1 MWHGASYDS
10 EVFIDATTGQAA
22 EAIRLLNGRDRND
35 VYLREASGPWIGV
48 GGGPSHF
55 MVTFAAAADGPFFQ
69 AVDPSMPFFP
79 EVAIVVGGQ
88 EIRCSLQD
96 VVNVV
101 DATTAACDF
110 VRTGLRSK
118 SVSWRAR

>member
-1 MWHGASYDS
+1 MPHRTESGRVVELEVCVWHGASYDS

-79 EVAIVVGGQ
+79 K
-88 EIRCSLQD
+88 
-96 VVNVV
+96 
-101 DATTAACDF
+101 
-110 VRTGLRSK
+110 LRSSSAGK
-118 SVSWRAR
+118 RSGARCRTW